1 MSVYKNEKTDIPVRD
16 RILVCKDVAA
26 ELLSM
31 SVSKLERLMKESSLP
46 FKKIGGRVLFSPD
59 ELRNWVMSYGITTGD
74 QRTGNQLY
82 GNGGQHVS

>member
-31 SVSKLERLMKESSLP
+31 SVSKLERLMKKSSLP
-46 FKKIGGRVLFSPD
+46 YKKIGGRVLFSPD
-59 ELRNWVMSYGITTGD
+59 ELRNWVMSYDITTGG
-74 QRTGNQLY
+74 QQIENQLNA
-82 GNGGQHVS
+82 NGGQHVT

>member
-1 MSVYKNEKTDIPVRD
+1 VSVYKNEKTDIPVRD

-46 FKKIGGRVLFSPD
+46 YKKIGGRVLFSPD
-59 ELRNWVMSYGITTGD
+59 ELRNWVMSYDITTGG
-74 QRTGNQLY
+74 QQIGNQLNA
-82 GNGGQHVS
+82 NGGQHVT